1 MIFVKAPNTA
11 RPRCPAGIE
20 AKRRGALFPN
30 TTPHRLLLLVLGG
43 LTLTALASRPA
54 LAVETLS
61 DQIRAQTQINQYN
74 ADKRKT
80 VVELQQFR
88 RATTLPT
95 LKGQKIKLTSLSPAI
110 NSWLLLEVTGKDRQ
124 SGAVYHIENPDPK
137 GQTIE
142 LMDKPRVHLAITGK
156 TGIFR
161 CIPWQGDRST
171 PLTRAKKAGLPFSP
185 ICGGRLL
192 LRNAVRGSRTTL
204 EATTEFLRDNV
215 WMGENLIGFVKD
227 TFFKDSKMEVAKTV
241 NAKTEGIIPQG
252 LIATRLEKAPVVQ
265 ANMGLRL
272 DGAPKGRIAMGAWY
286 PLSNLPGVYASTLQP
301 ALISKDIL
309 GDKGAANRLE
319 YNESRALV
327 YLVAFDLGRF
337 DIGYEPGTEHP
348 RVDWSSRPSGA
359 GRNMALPGPDGI
371 GTVRP
376 LVNTGMVS
384 PALTR
389 RVVATFAGGFKRE
402 HGAFRFGPYATTD
415 HGKHYGFVVEGVVE
429 SKLKEDLSTLYV
441 LNDGTIGMKTWTKED
456 NKLLPQ
462 IKFARQNGVPLVVRD
477 KKTGKS
483 MPGPLVPYWGPGNWS
498 GSAAANLRTL
508 RAGACMREAEGKQFL
523 IYGYFSTATP
533 SAMAR
538 SFQALSCDYAMLLDM
553 NALEHTYFATY
564 SRQNG
569 ALETRHLVPGMALVD
584 KKKRDGSRVPRF
596 LGFPDNRDFFY
607 LYRKQAAK

>member
-1 MIFVKAPNTA
+1 MIFMK
-11 RPRCPAGIE
+11 
-20 AKRRGALFPN
+20 
-30 TTPHRLLLLVLGG
+30 TPISGRACRIVGSRSSGVDVLLLRRAAHWPSFWLLSSLILLI
-43 LTLTALASRPA
+43 LTLRPA

-61 DQIRAQTQINQYN
+61 EKIRVQTQINQYE

-80 VVELQQFR
+80 IVELQQFR
-88 RATTLPT
+88 RATTMST
-95 LKGQKIKLTSLSPAI
+95 LAGQKIKLTSLSPLI
-110 NSWLLLEVTGKDRQ
+110 NSWLLLEVTQKDRF
-124 SGAVYHIENPDPK
+124 APAAYHLENPDPE
-137 GQTIE
+137 GQKIE
-142 LMDKPRVHLAITGK
+142 LIDKPRVHLAITGK
-156 TGIFR
+156 TGTFR
-161 CIPWQGDRST
+161 CIPWQGSKRT
-171 PLTRAKKAGLPFSP
+171 PLDRAKKAGLPFSP
-185 ICGGRLL
+185 ICGGRLF
-192 LRNAVRGSRTTL
+192 LRTPVRGSRTTL

-252 LIATRLEKAPVVQ
+252 LIATRLAKTPVVQ
-265 ANMGLRL
+265 TNMGLLL
-272 DGAPKGRIAMGAWY
+272 DGAPKGRLAMGAWY
-286 PLSNLPGVYASTLQP
+286 PLSNLPGIYASTLQP

-327 YLVAFDLGRF
+327 YLVAFDLSRF
-337 DIGYEPGTEHP
+337 KIGYEPGTEHP

-384 PALTR
+384 PALTK

-429 SKLKEDLSTLYV
+429 SKLKEDLATLYV

-456 NKLLPQ
+456 NKLLPR

-477 KKTGKS
+477 KETGKS
-483 MPGPLVPYWGPGNWS
+483 VPGPLVRYWGPGNWS
-498 GSAAANLRTL
+498 GDAEANLRTL

-553 NALEHTYFATY
+553 NALEHTYLATY
-564 SRQNG
+564 ARKNG
-569 ALETRHLVPGMALVD
+569 AIETRHLVPGMALVD

-607 LYRKQAAK
+607 LYRKEARK